1 MKKLLLVLFLIPLI
15 NLAQSRRQTYID
27 TYKDIAI
34 REMKIYNI
42 PASIT
47 LAQGILESGDGQSR
61 LATKANNHFGIK
73 CHNGWTGGRI
83 YHDDDKKG
91 ECFRKYKHAE
101 ESFRD
106 HSEFLSTRSR
116 YASLFELDRTD
127 YRAWAKGLQKAGYAT
142 SKTYAST
149 LIKLIQ
155 QNELHQYD
163 LQALDGDL
171 LAEERIVTLP
181 NKSKYVVLEEGE
193 NLEDLSNTFNRS
205 VKKLLHYNDLTYEA
219 NVTPGDRIYIRAKK
233 SQGSNKYY
241 KVKSGD
247 TMHSISQR
255 EGITLE
261 RLYWRNRKPVGWQ
274 PQQGETIRLR
284 GRVKK

>member
-274 PQQGETIRLR
+274 PRQGETIRLR

>member
-34 REMKIYNI
+34 REMKIYHI

-274 PQQGETIRLR
+274 PRQGETIRLR

>member
-27 TYKDIAI
+27 TYKNIAI

-127 YRAWAKGLQKAGYAT
+127 YRGWAKGLQKAGYAT

-274 PQQGETIRLR
+274 PRQGETIRLR

>member
-27 TYKDIAI
+27 TYKNIAI

>member
-34 REMKIYNI
+34 REMKIYHI

>member
-27 TYKDIAI
+27 TYKNIAI

-274 PQQGETIRLR
+274 PRQGETIRLR